1 MALGACLCHF
11 QFPCPSM
18 WLDDTWWIYRAGL
31 GCKQPLA
38 RKWGWALAGWSN
50 CIWTQLLGENCRER
64 ERELH
69 CASSTCFSFCGC
81 NHVLQMMWGW
91 WQANFWEGARG
102 GRAFVFASHFC
113 DYVQLQVEVLKNEDI
128 LCFVP
133 QARLQTPWRTF
144 LEQWSRDW
152 GRDEGQDAAWEKS
165 TRSSAS
171 LFASPEVHEESF
183 WGHVYLDW

>member
-1 MALGACLCHF
+1 
-11 QFPCPSM
+11 M

-64 ERELH
+64 ETERELH

-113 DYVQLQVEVLKNEDI
+113 DYVQLQVEVLKKWRYSMFCATSQATNTMADI
-128 LCFVP
+128 FGAMIKGLRTGWR
-133 QARLQTPWRTF
+133 ARCGLR
-144 LEQWSRDW
+144 
-152 GRDEGQDAAWEKS
+152 
-165 TRSSAS
+165 
-171 LFASPEVHEESF
+171 EVNTI
-183 WGHVYLDW
+183 